1 LTRCCRV
8 SGANSREGR
17 GDPPINKLIIS
28 LLVLS
33 AIVCVALYMV
43 VSPAPAIK
51 RAESGPQTRTLA
63 YQEKIARPAE
73 EAKEVIPAAPAAAPA
88 APSPA
93 QAPAQGAQAPL
104 PPETGGAAAEEQG
117 GTEMAALPQG
127 EDEPRDPNAL
137 PWQHPSPPG
146 APPGMEAEADA
157 PMPPPPGAYDD
168 PQEPYD
174 PSAALPEE
182 VDPNGLPDEEP
193 QEWVQVLVSGA
204 GMHGAA
210 SDDAPMLFAFP
221 YGRVLRVVSRYEGW
235 VEVTDPQSAATGWMQ
250 AHLLAPARPPDARG
264 VEAMYGEEPRERP
277 GWLRRQGDG
286 FADMISRALGGL

>member
-1 LTRCCRV
+1 
-8 SGANSREGR
+8 
-17 GDPPINKLIIS
+17 
-28 LLVLS
+28 
-33 AIVCVALYMV
+33 MV
-43 VSPAPAIK
+43 VSPPAPGIK

-63 YQEKIARPAE
+63 YQERIARTAE
-73 EAKEVIPAAPAAAPA
+73 ETKEVVPAVPAAAPA

-93 QAPAQGAQAPL
+93 QAAPAQGAPL
-104 PPETGGAAAEEQG
+104 PPETGESAAAEEQG
-117 GTEMAALPQG
+117 AREMAALPQG
-127 EDEPRDPNAL
+127 EGEPRDPNAL
-137 PWQHPSPPG
+137 PWQHPNPPG
-146 APPGMEAEADA
+146 GPPGMEAEADA

-182 VDPNGLPDEEP
+182 VDPNGLPDDEP

-204 GMHGAA
+204 GMRGAA
-210 SDDAPMLFAFP
+210 ADDAPMLFAFP

-264 VEAMYGEEPRERP
+264 YEAMYGEPRERQN
-277 GWLRRQGDG
+277 WLQRQGDG
-286 FADMISRALGGL
+286 FADMITRALGGL

>member
-1 LTRCCRV
+1 
-8 SGANSREGR
+8 
-17 GDPPINKLIIS
+17 
-28 LLVLS
+28 
-33 AIVCVALYMV
+33 M
-43 VSPAPAIK
+43 
-51 RAESGPQTRTLA
+51 
-63 YQEKIARPAE
+63 
-73 EAKEVIPAAPAAAPA
+73 
-88 APSPA
+88 
-93 QAPAQGAQAPL
+93 
-104 PPETGGAAAEEQG
+104 
-117 GTEMAALPQG
+117 PQG

-146 APPGMEAEADA
+146 GPPGMEAEADA

-182 VDPNGLPDEEP
+182 ADPNGLPDDEP

-204 GMHGAA
+204 GMRGAA
-210 SDDAPMLFAFP
+210 ADDAPMLFAFP

-235 VEVTDPQSAATGWMQ
+235 VEVTDPQSAATGWME
-250 AHLLAPARPPDARG
+250 AHLLAPARPPGARG

-286 FADMISRALGGL
+286 FADMITRALGGL